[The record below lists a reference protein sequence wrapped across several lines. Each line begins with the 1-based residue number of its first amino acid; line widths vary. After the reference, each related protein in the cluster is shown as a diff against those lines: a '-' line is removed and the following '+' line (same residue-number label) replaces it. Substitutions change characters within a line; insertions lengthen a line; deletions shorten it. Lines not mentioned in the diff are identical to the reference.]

1 MDRSNTLLEY
11 YSERHPAVLQLVQLA
26 LDGAKK
32 LKKPAGLVNIAP
44 GNLKFFAEQKPFKKA
59 SYVAVRSDMFME
71 ARQWL
76 LEAEGSA

>member
-1 MDRSNTLLEY
+1 MSVTASLGAENSNAALTLRTRV
-11 YSERHPAVLQLVQLA
+11 SHT
-26 LDGAKK
+26 AKK

-44 GNLKFFAEQKPFKKA
+44 GNLKYFAEQNPFKKA